1 MLKQTLENFNP
12 ARLFSASNF
21 SAEILGGNLTLMIR
35 YCFHLLIFILI
46 AGSAQSLH
54 GQSKSKMK
62 RKAIKQANNHSKY
75 ECLPPDVELETIVSA
90 TQIESAAGNKIVK
103 ETVKQRLDKI
113 NAGCRAGKL
122 ADGKGREIRF
132 YRLQGCWG
140 NPPQDYQEILNNQQK
155 ELEELK
161 KKYTVIEITCN
172 PSGGMPF

>member
-1 MLKQTLENFNP
+1 M
-12 ARLFSASNF
+12 
-21 SAEILGGNLTLMIR
+21 TLMIR

-122 ADGKGREIRF
+122 TDGKGREIRF